1 MAKKKEEVR
10 NIIANG
16 FDRLD
21 NRILDALA
29 RDARISNVALAEQVG
44 LSPAACLRRVKQL
57 EERGVLSGYT
67 TMIHRKT
74 LGLNVEAFVQISLER
89 QTPDNVDRLHD
100 AIRGLPEVRACYL
113 MTGSVDYL
121 LHIVTTDLDAY
132 AELMARNLLPLPGI
146 KDVRSSFV
154 LKCEK
159 REAGVYVV

>member
-1 MAKKKEEVR
+1 LAKIKPEPR

-21 NRILDALA
+21 TRILDSLA
-29 RDARISNVALAEQVG
+29 KDARISNVALAEQIG

-67 TMIHRKT
+67 TMIHRKA

-89 QTPDNVDRLHD
+89 QTTDNVDRLHA
-100 AIRGLPEVRACYL
+100 AIRGLPEVRACYS

-132 AELMARNLLPLPGI
+132 AELMSHKLLVLPGV

>member
-1 MAKKKEEVR
+1 MPNNEQR
-10 NIIANG
+10 NIVADG
-16 FDRLD
+16 LDRLD
-21 NRILDALA
+21 QRILDGLA
-29 RDARISNVALAEQVG
+29 RDARISNLALAEQVG

-67 TMIHRKT
+67 TMIQRKA

-100 AIRGLPEVRACYL
+100 AIRGLPQVRACYL

-132 AELMARNLLPLPGI
+132 AELMSRNLLTLPGV

-159 REAGVYVV
+159 REPGLYVV